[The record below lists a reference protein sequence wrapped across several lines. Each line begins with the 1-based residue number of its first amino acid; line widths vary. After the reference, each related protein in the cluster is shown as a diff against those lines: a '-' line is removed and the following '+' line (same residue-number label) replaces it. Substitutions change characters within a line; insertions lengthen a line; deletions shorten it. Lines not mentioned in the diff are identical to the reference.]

1 MAEYNSVT
9 MQLLDKKKPIHR
21 LAYNEAYQ
29 FWQSEWDIAIDEIGL
44 EGLSVKISDKFI
56 AADEIL
62 VLREGFHIA
71 AVALINYI
79 DFNLTA
85 SRDLSYFKVMPEES
99 MAFILNNGYKK
110 IMTTTYNI
118 VSKKYQKVRV
128 GNTVLSISLIGTAL
142 KLFEYQSDFDAF
154 VGMPLILS
162 GNHRTLARMNMN
174 NIPGGLVTIHN
185 VQAQFMYINQ
195 GEVNLGKYD
204 AGIKSLFASSN
215 LIAA

>member
-1 MAEYNSVT
+1 
-9 MQLLDKKKPIHR
+9 
-21 LAYNEAYQ
+21 
-29 FWQSEWDIAIDEIGL
+29 
-44 EGLSVKISDKFI
+44 
-56 AADEIL
+56 
-62 VLREGFHIA
+62 
-71 AVALINYI
+71 
-79 DFNLTA
+79 
-85 SRDLSYFKVMPEES
+85 MPEES